1 MKSPTK
7 SPCYNTARDLVFS
20 TCPSSI
26 FYSVDII
33 TTQKITFQWT
43 CQEISNKLIRQHKPI
58 TLIFCVFS
66 SRAHA
71 RMQCWP
77 CWLLLLTAQKGCR
90 LWVGTLL
97 EGGGKASL
105 LCWSHHKYCW
115 WQRRC
120 STKTLLF
127 FNFLNF
133 FLQKYIQIPM
143 QNWTSSGTLKSIT
156 KCPMW
161 KLPAPQ
167 QVCKCSPLY
176 F

>member
-77 CWLLLLTAQKGCR
+77 HWLFLLTAQKGCR
-90 LWVGTLL
+90 LWVGMLL

-115 WQRRC
+115 CQRRC

-127 FNFLNF
+127 FNFFKFFFTKVYTNPYAKLNQF
-133 FLQKYIQIPM
+133 RNFEKHHKMP
-143 QNWTSSGTLKSIT
+143 NVKTSSTSAGL
-156 KCPMW
+156 
-161 KLPAPQ
+161 
-167 QVCKCSPLY
+167 QV
-176 F
+176 

>member
-1 MKSPTK
+1 MKSATK

-77 CWLLLLTAQKGCR
+77 RWLFLLTAQKGCR
-90 LWVGTLL
+90 LWVGMLL

-115 WQRRC
+115 CQRRC
-120 STKTLLF
+120 STKTPLF
-127 FNFLNF
+127 FNFFKFFFTKVYTNPYAKLNQF
-133 FLQKYIQIPM
+133 RNFEKHHKMP
-143 QNWTSSGTLKSIT
+143 NVKTSSTSAGL
-156 KCPMW
+156 
-161 KLPAPQ
+161 
-167 QVCKCSPLY
+167 QV
-176 F
+176 